1 MLRARH
7 PDDQALL
14 DGCAEIDGILTEL
27 DASAEQ
33 RAERDKEQD
42 AQQAD
47 LSGERW
53 RWQQLF
59 DLAPVAYIVT
69 DRAGLIIEANRT
81 AMSLLALP
89 SPASHRMPLVLR
101 FARTDRPAVQRMLR
115 APQRNGPGPIMVT
128 LIDGADTDFRG
139 ALRCVS
145 VRADRVLWV
154 LDDVSAAE
162 GARELQQ
169 RAMERERAASEQLRA
184 TDSMRRAFLL
194 GVSHDLRVPLAAIAG
209 FASVLHNASL
219 GIKERQHAL
228 ARLEETAHET
238 MAMLDGLLDYE
249 RIDQPNAAVHR
260 TRGADISAQV
270 ALAADAARM
279 DGTDGHALR
288 IETGPTSGDVDLVV
302 VERIISNLVRNAVQ
316 HTPAGTTISVRCSRE
331 PDGVLL
337 VVEDDGPGIA
347 PERRE
352 SVFNLFERAHES
364 SGIGAGLAL
373 VRRFARLHGGYARLE
388 ERPGGGASF
397 QVLLDG

>member
-1 MLRARH
+1 
-7 PDDQALL
+7 
-14 DGCAEIDGILTEL
+14 
-27 DASAEQ
+27 
-33 RAERDKEQD
+33 
-42 AQQAD
+42 
-47 LSGERW
+47 
-53 RWQQLF
+53 
-59 DLAPVAYIVT
+59 
-69 DRAGLIIEANRT
+69 
-81 AMSLLALP
+81 
-89 SPASHRMPLVLR
+89 MPLVLR
-101 FARTDRPAVQRMLR
+101 FARADRPAVQRMLR
-115 APQRNGPGPIMVT
+115 APQRHGPGPITVT
-128 LIDGADTDFRG
+128 LTGNADTDFRG

-154 LDDVSAAE
+154 LDDVSATE
-162 GARELQQ
+162 GARELQE

-209 FASVLHNASL
+209 FASVLRNAAL
-219 GIKERQHAL
+219 GIEERQRAL
-228 ARLEETAHET
+228 VRLEETAYET
-238 MAMLDGLLDYE
+238 VAMLDGLLDYE
-249 RIDQPNAAVHR
+249 RIDQPTAAVHR
-260 TRGADISAQV
+260 TRNADISAQV
-270 ALAADAARM
+270 ALAADAV
-279 DGTDGHALR
+279 GTDGHTLR
-288 IETGPTSGDVDLVV
+288 IETDATSGNVDLVV
-302 VERIISNLVRNAVQ
+302 VERIVSNLVRNAVQ